1 MRSASLAASLILAS
15 AWFLARIG
23 TYSGSKSFS
32 MSTPSWLLGRS
43 MTCPFEAITVK
54 PRPRNLESVRDLV
67 GDSTI
72 TSDLPRAA
80 AAGFAAFPA
89 FAGLVLAGVLTSF
102 GARAGFTSAPVS
114 DALARAGRG
123 FAPERPGAAASASA
137 ARTRSPVVVSALRA
151 LVRLVEFAMVS
162 FQPSGVVALEGHA
175 HRHLARQIHA
185 HRPHPA
191 AGEEIEHALEL
202 AVVQRPAPSQVDQVA
217 PCRGAQGLALLVAP
231 HPLSQLAGRLVE
243 RRRGL
248 SAALGLVGT
257 RRAAQRQDRRLDLVA
272 SQIGLLDRLA
282 QGFEHQLLALMIGLE
297 ALGED
302 PQQPRRAVA
311 RGAHEWLPTPS
322 SIGIWHFLYFL
333 PLPHGQGSLRPT
345 RGPVRTTGA
354 ASAGPTAGRPARPPR
369 SSPASSPAGASP
381 PPNAWV
387 SACWVWTWRGARG
400 CCSIARTASGASC
413 TRNRRWTKS
422 SRTSV
427 ITGSNSV

>member
-248 SAALGLVGT
+248 SA
-257 RRAAQRQDRRLDLVA
+257 
-272 SQIGLLDRLA
+272 
-282 QGFEHQLLALMIGLE
+282 
-297 ALGED
+297 
-302 PQQPRRAVA
+302 PP
-311 RGAHEWLPTPS
+311 
-322 SIGIWHFLYFL
+322 
-333 PLPHGQGSLRPT
+333 
-345 RGPVRTTGA
+345 
-354 ASAGPTAGRPARPPR
+354 PAPPRPP
-369 SSPASSPAGASP
+369 PPPPPAGASP

-427 ITGSNSV
+427 IRVSNSV